1 MPHYIRTFLVVLSL
15 LLISAVGVS
24 AAGAPPLTQIAPV
37 ALWAEE
43 TSPIPAETSYPNRL
57 PEGIVFRGTRLYIKA
72 RFIGYPAWSTLAYR
86 SGTETGRE
94 LDYWEVARTPLTDS
108 SRIIIGYEQTVR
120 IPFAEL
126 GAGETDLCITAH
138 DTNSGVPQYAYIR
151 GIRTEKTAQ

>member
-1 MPHYIRTFLVVLSL
+1 MPHYIRTFLVALSL
-15 LLISAVGVS
+15 LLLSAVGVS

-57 PEGIVFRGTRLYIKA
+57 PEGIVFRGAHLYVKT

-94 LDYWEVARTPLTDS
+94 LAYTEFERTPLTDG
-108 SRIIIGYEQTVR
+108 SRIIIGYEQIVQ

-126 GAGETDLCITAH
+126 GKGETDLCITAL
-138 DTNSGVPQYAYIR
+138 DANGGGDRYAYIR
-151 GIRTEKTAQ
+151 GIRTEK